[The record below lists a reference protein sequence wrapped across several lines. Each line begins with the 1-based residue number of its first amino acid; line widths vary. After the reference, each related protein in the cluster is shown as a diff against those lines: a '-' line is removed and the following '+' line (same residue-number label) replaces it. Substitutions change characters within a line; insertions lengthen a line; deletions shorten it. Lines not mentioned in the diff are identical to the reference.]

1 MLGLAENNGHAART
15 LRSRCEALGI
25 DHSHFGWSR
34 GRAEETTRPDA
45 PGAPTVVEPV
55 ALFAPRHL
63 RAAGPLL
70 VASALALDGR
80 RVSWPLEPAVYDL
93 VVDGAT
99 GVRRVQ
105 VKTTTQ
111 RAGRSWLCH
120 ITRSRYD
127 PVASGLHRRL
137 PYDPDDIDDLAIV
150 DGDLVVYV
158 VPYAEVAALV
168 TVTVSTVAQYAVRR
182 FTAV

>member
-1 MLGLAENNGHAART
+1 M
-15 LRSRCEALGI
+15 
-25 DHSHFGWSR
+25 
-34 GRAEETTRPDA
+34 
-45 PGAPTVVEPV
+45 
-55 ALFAPRHL
+55 
-63 RAAGPLL
+63 
-70 VASALALDGR
+70 ASALALDGR